1 MADANPVTGELST
14 PYTRRIHKICSKM
27 SDAELSEF
35 PDVLCVRDAHALV
48 FGAAVDLTRPGLPLV
63 DCLSASGRYLR
74 GCRLGLATGLDLP
87 APPPSSLYEALRA
100 ANAGVAQWPTLQLGA
115 QAEQHVG
122 EMFWLAWLASRITQ
136 PHNRGDASRAL
147 AGQLQRA
154 LRLWRSPAVQGAAVE
169 RLRAIGV
176 QDFDPNDLLIAL
188 VTHLSTFYLDCPEGA
203 PEVRKGLPLLEE

>member
-1 MADANPVTGELST
+1 MADANPGYGELKT

-100 ANAGVAQWPTLQLGA
+100 LVSILRPHANCGHGA
-115 QAEQHVG
+115 NRGHPQAE
-122 EMFWLAWLASRITQ
+122 ATRKPR
-136 PHNRGDASRAL
+136 PHAN
-147 AGQLQRA
+147 
-154 LRLWRSPAVQGAAVE
+154 
-169 RLRAIGV
+169 
-176 QDFDPNDLLIAL
+176 
-188 VTHLSTFYLDCPEGA
+188 
-203 PEVRKGLPLLEE
+203 